1 MSTTGLY
8 ALEFVTFPPMQPAQ
22 WTRVS
27 VRRTY
32 LELRSAAE
40 LIPARRPEQ
49 IPELVLKRPIT
60 PAEYLALYA
69 AVGDEWLWRDR
80 LVWTDEEFERYLSSP
95 DVYVWTPVV
104 GGRDAGYFELKQHG
118 DRSVEL
124 MYFGL
129 APAFIGKGLGGW
141 LLTRAVEEAFA
152 LGASRMVLNTCT
164 LDAPQALPNYLARGF
179 RILREDQYLL
189 DVHQR
194 TSERMLP
201 CAASRQATEAS
212 LPE

>member
-1 MSTTGLY
+1 
-8 ALEFVTFPPMQPAQ
+8 MQPAP

-27 VRRTY
+27 VRRTH

-40 LIPARRPEQ
+40 LVPARLPAEL
-49 IPELVLKRPIT
+49 PDLVLRRSIS
-60 PAEYLALYA
+60 PAEYLALYTL
-69 AVGDEWLWRDR
+69 VGERWLWRDR
-80 LVWTDEEFERYLSSP
+80 LVWSDAELESYLSSP
-95 DVYVWTPVV
+95 GVYVWTPLV
-104 GGRDAGYFELKQHG
+104 GRTEAGYFELKQHT

-152 LGASRMVLNTCT
+152 LGASRLVLNTCT

-179 RILREDQYLL
+179 RIVSEDQYLL
-189 DVHQR
+189 DVPVRSKEQV
-194 TSERMLP
+194 
-201 CAASRQATEAS
+201 
-212 LPE
+212 LPEPAGRIVIRS